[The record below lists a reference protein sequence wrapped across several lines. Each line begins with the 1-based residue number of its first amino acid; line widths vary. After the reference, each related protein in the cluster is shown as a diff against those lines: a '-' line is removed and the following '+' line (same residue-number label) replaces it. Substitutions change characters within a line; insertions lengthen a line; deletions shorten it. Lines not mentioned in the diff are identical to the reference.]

1 MGMKRVG
8 AILLFF
14 LLPSSAVASDASW
27 QSDPAAYAYAVQA
40 LNQTLTAA
48 CGGETRPD
56 RALIVGG
63 LTVQSL
69 KPLEARAQLERQLQP
84 LEEYVTEQGGAVRR
98 LERLRAVRE
107 LSNSGHERPPDQR
120 PFLLLQ
126 QLELEFPLEADIDAV
141 LDRVLQFGLDRYG
154 RSPQLGYQ
162 DDRPKV
168 VVRYR
173 FSDLTGTL
181 DEIHRRCQMEAWQ
194 QWCLR
199 NTAAGKFEQCAEAG
213 ASLLELFIT
222 NALYLQSQPV
232 LTENGGSAPL
242 SFNYPWAAG
251 QVENVELLGD
261 VVVRLSGTITLTLR
275 GNQ

>member
-1 MGMKRVG
+1 MQSIGI
-8 AILLFF
+8 ILLLF
-14 LLPSSAVASDASW
+14 LFASLPAVGSDLHRK
-27 QSDPAAYAYAVQA
+27 SDPAAYAYAVRA

-48 CGGETRPD
+48 CGGEVRPD
-56 RALIVGG
+56 RVLIVGG
-63 LTVQSL
+63 LSVQSL

-84 LEEYVTEQGGAVRR
+84 LEEYVTQQGGAVRR

-107 LSNSGHERPPDQR
+107 LSNSGHERAPDQL

-173 FSDLTGTL
+173 FSDLAGTL
-181 DEIHRRCQMEAWQ
+181 NEIHRRCQMEAWQ

-199 NTAAGKFEQCAEAG
+199 GAAGEFEQCAEAG

-232 LTENGGSAPL
+232 LTEHGGSAPL